1 MKHISKNIKH
11 RLLYINMLFLCGI
24 LSGACNKENEPDIT
38 PPSEGEQSNPVE
50 MTFTFDVQ
58 TLSPNAAEISITPSD
73 NTQTW
78 YWTRATDKEFTD
90 ANKNKDALFKDMLES
105 DIEYGI
111 QEEGFDRAGA
121 VADIT
126 HTGPFNNT
134 LQSLFGST
142 TYHLL
147 AATIDKEGN
156 PLSEVSQ
163 YTFESQKTP
172 VSLNTFSIKIP
183 DEDVSYASAKIS
195 ITPTNQDPYTWFI
208 AVSSQGTP
216 EELADAYI
224 DANGILMNTG
234 LYDIY
239 TGSQIRTI
247 NALDPNTSYSVV
259 VFGYQA
265 GRTTSVESAS
275 FQTIPA
281 GDPSETVFEFSID
294 PAKLTA
300 RSAEVSVTPS
310 DPSVLYWYE
319 LLPAEKYA
327 QYGSNEETVRAYQQ
341 QIFTTYEE
349 QGYTIGEIVR
359 GFCARGAV
367 TMSFGPES
375 PAGLLSPETEY
386 IPFAVCMN
394 FDGTLAGEVFVGEKL
409 TTPKATVS
417 SAWAK
422 AWMRA
427 YYDCDQLALLDPEL
441 SSLAGKNLLAIDIE
455 ISHSSDAAHWYFL
468 GLSADYTDKTKY
480 PEEEM
485 LSAILTNVS
494 TEATLKDE
502 TSTLILFPADQQGT
516 FLSMAEDA
524 SGNYSEIERVLI
536 GPLSKEGASPIPM
549 SSSMSL
555 SNMQTNIPL
564 TNAYFRTGTNV
575 QTEWPDYIYRLQNTV
590 EPISVR

>member
-147 AATIDKEGN
+147 AAAIDKEGN

-234 LYDIY
+234 LYDI
-239 TGSQIRTI
+239 
-247 NALDPNTSYSVV
+247 
-259 VFGYQA
+259 
-265 GRTTSVESAS
+265 
-275 FQTIPA
+275 
-281 GDPSETVFEFSID
+281 
-294 PAKLTA
+294 
-300 RSAEVSVTPS
+300 
-310 DPSVLYWYE
+310 
-319 LLPAEKYA
+319 
-327 QYGSNEETVRAYQQ
+327 
-341 QIFTTYEE
+341 
-349 QGYTIGEIVR
+349 
-359 GFCARGAV
+359 
-367 TMSFGPES
+367 
-375 PAGLLSPETEY
+375 
-386 IPFAVCMN
+386 
-394 FDGTLAGEVFVGEKL
+394 
-409 TTPKATVS
+409 
-417 SAWAK
+417 
-422 AWMRA
+422 
-427 YYDCDQLALLDPEL
+427 
-441 SSLAGKNLLAIDIE
+441 
-455 ISHSSDAAHWYFL
+455 
-468 GLSADYTDKTKY
+468 
-480 PEEEM
+480 
-485 LSAILTNVS
+485 
-494 TEATLKDE
+494 
-502 TSTLILFPADQQGT
+502 
-516 FLSMAEDA
+516 
-524 SGNYSEIERVLI
+524 
-536 GPLSKEGASPIPM
+536 
-549 SSSMSL
+549 
-555 SNMQTNIPL
+555 
-564 TNAYFRTGTNV
+564 
-575 QTEWPDYIYRLQNTV
+575 
-590 EPISVR
+590 

>member
-147 AATIDKEGN
+147 AAAIDKEGN

-294 PAKLTA
+294 PAKLPA

-310 DPSVLYWYE
+310 HPSVLYWYE
-319 LLPAEKYA
+319 
-327 QYGSNEETVRAYQQ
+327 R
-341 QIFTTYEE
+341 
-349 QGYTIGEIVR
+349 
-359 GFCARGAV
+359 
-367 TMSFGPES
+367 
-375 PAGLLSPETEY
+375 
-386 IPFAVCMN
+386 
-394 FDGTLAGEVFVGEKL
+394 
-409 TTPKATVS
+409 
-417 SAWAK
+417 
-422 AWMRA
+422 
-427 YYDCDQLALLDPEL
+427 
-441 SSLAGKNLLAIDIE
+441 
-455 ISHSSDAAHWYFL
+455 
-468 GLSADYTDKTKY
+468 
-480 PEEEM
+480 
-485 LSAILTNVS
+485 
-494 TEATLKDE
+494 
-502 TSTLILFPADQQGT
+502 
-516 FLSMAEDA
+516 
-524 SGNYSEIERVLI
+524 
-536 GPLSKEGASPIPM
+536 
-549 SSSMSL
+549 
-555 SNMQTNIPL
+555 
-564 TNAYFRTGTNV
+564 
-575 QTEWPDYIYRLQNTV
+575 
-590 EPISVR
+590 

>member
-1 MKHISKNIKH
+1 
-11 RLLYINMLFLCGI
+11 
-24 LSGACNKENEPDIT
+24 
-38 PPSEGEQSNPVE
+38 
-50 MTFTFDVQ
+50 
-58 TLSPNAAEISITPSD
+58 
-73 NTQTW
+73 
-78 YWTRATDKEFTD
+78 
-90 ANKNKDALFKDMLES
+90 MLES

-147 AATIDKEGN
+147 AAAIDKEGN

-468 GLSADYTDKTKY
+468 GLLADYTDKTKY

-575 QTEWPDYIYRLQNTV
+575 QTEWPDYIYRLQTTV
-590 EPISVR
+590 EPRSVR